1 MVVSLCRCGMDFLY
15 IQYALVLRTCS
26 FVPTKTNRVRAFAK
40 GRNNNGDQFLMT
52 IQPSYNSVPINT
64 LVEVVD
70 GSAVIYSG
78 KRLLAS
84 VSFYDVQMTLQSN
97 T

>member
-1 MVVSLCRCGMDFLY
+1 MWDGLLY
-15 IQYALVLRTCS
+15 IQYAPVLRTCS
-26 FVPTKTNRVRAFAK
+26 FVRRKTNGVRAYAK

-52 IQPSYNSVPINT
+52 IQPSYHSVPINT
-64 LVEVVD
+64 LVEVID
-70 GSAVIYSG
+70 GSAVVHRG

-84 VSFYDVQMTLQSN
+84 VSLYDVQKRLQSN